1 MSEVLLLED
10 DDHKPSST
18 IPPLLSL
25 SEVDDRQLS
34 RTILL
39 STIRIWATGDLPP
52 YRTTTQAVLPE
63 VDLVPSSRT
72 VEVSVIVFPLKIDE
86 GKLHPILSQAHI
98 LLILE
103 FETPRSPMVN
113 DWRPRGRSRRPT
125 EMNRRVLLHLPE
137 EVDLE
142 LLSPMIIR
150 IKMSDHPLTCLS
162 DTPRKSLEADR
173 GKNSIH
179 QLLLISKANE
189 VIEEVHKVHLWVF
202 ELDNR
207 LYMDPPSRPR
217 CLMMPIPLND
227 RDLWAQQRL
236 WKMLL

>member
-1 MSEVLLLED
+1 MLPTEAD
-10 DDHKPSST
+10 DPKPSSM
-18 IPPLLSL
+18 IPPRL

-34 RTILL
+34 RTIL
-39 STIRIWATGDLPP
+39 SSKIRVWVTDELP
-52 YRTTTQAVLPE
+52 RHQTTTRAPLQ

-72 VEVSVIVFPLKIDE
+72 LEVSVVVSPIKIDE
-86 GKLHPILSQAHI
+86 PKLHPILSEAHI

-103 FETPRSPMVN
+103 FETIRSPKVN
-113 DWRPRGRSRRPT
+113 DSPRRSGSKTPT
-125 EMNRRVLLHLPE
+125 EMNRLVLLHLPE

-142 LLSPMIIR
+142 LLSHMIIW

-162 DTPRKSLEADR
+162 DTPHKSLEADR
-173 GKNSIH
+173 GRVSIH

-189 VIEEVHKVHLWVF
+189 VIEEVHMVHLWDF

-207 LYMDPPSRPR
+207 LYMYPPSRPK

-227 RDLWAQQRL
+227 RGLWAQQRL
-236 WKMLL
+236 WKVLL